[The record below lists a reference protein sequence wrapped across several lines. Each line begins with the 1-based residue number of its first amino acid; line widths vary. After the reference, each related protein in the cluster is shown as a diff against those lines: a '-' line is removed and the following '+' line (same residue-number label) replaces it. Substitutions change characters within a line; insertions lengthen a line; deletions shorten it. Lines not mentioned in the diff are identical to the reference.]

1 MSETNEAPQL
11 SEQRMV
17 INRVFDAPPSQLWKA
32 WTDPT
37 TLAGW
42 WGPNGFAADPH
53 TIILEPRVG
62 GRFKLKIVSA
72 EHGIEIPID
81 VVYLDVV
88 ENELLRYTEPEP
100 CIPEIQSVTGTVTF
114 KAVEGDRTELGF
126 DVVMETTPQIREL
139 SEEGWNESFD
149 KLASLLAEN

>member
-1 MSETNEAPQL
+1 MTETNDAPEL

-17 INRVFDAPPSQLWKA
+17 LTRVFDAPRPQLWKA
-32 WTDPT
+32 WTDPQ

-42 WGPNGFAADPH
+42 WGPNGFDAQLDS
-53 TIILEPRVG
+53 IILEPRVG

-81 VVYLDVV
+81 VVYIDVV

-114 KAVEGDRTELGF
+114 KAVEGDKTEMTF
-126 DVVMETTPQIREL
+126 DVVMETTPQIRDL
-139 SEEGWNESFD
+139 SEEGWTESFA
-149 KLASLLAEN
+149 KLDALLAGN

>member
-1 MSETNEAPQL
+1 MSETNETPEL

-17 INRVFDAPPSQLWKA
+17 ISRVFDAPRTQVWKA
-32 WTDPT
+32 WTDPQ
-37 TLAGW
+37 TLSGW
-42 WGPNGFAADPH
+42 WGPNGFAADPD
-53 TIILEPRVG
+53 TIILEPRTG

-81 VVYLDVV
+81 VVYIDVV
-88 ENELLRYTEPEP
+88 ENELLKYTEPEP

-114 KAVEGDRTELGF
+114 KTVEGDRTELGF

-139 SEEGWNESFD
+139 SEEGWRESFD
-149 KLASLLAEN
+149 KLAALLAEN